1 MYIIV
6 SDYCAASSCLN
17 GTTCVDGINGY
28 SCKCPDRIYWI
39 ECQDVDDCAK
49 SVDPCQNGGPVL
61 MVTIPTLAAA
71 LETIEDQHVRSV
83 NIITVRNVVAERLC
97 FHRRL
102 SFCSQGGVYPS
113 MHWARH
119 PPTPRRPL
127 QQMVRILLECILVQY
142 NFLKVVYESGVKG

>member
-1 MYIIV
+1 ME
-6 SDYCAASSCLN
+6 S
-17 GTTCVDGINGY
+17 VDTVVNAR
-28 SCKCPDRIYWI
+28 PDLLDRIARMLMTAQNQWI
-39 ECQDVDDCAK
+39 PVRMVE
-49 SVDPCQNGGPVL
+49 PVL

-102 SFCSQGGVYPS
+102 SFCSQGVCIPACTGANTPLADIS
-113 MHWARH
+113 QHALGQT
-119 PPTPRRPL
+119 PPNPRRPL
-127 QQMVRILLECILVQY
+127 QQMVRILLECFLVQY